1 MMLTESRVKWIEENQ
16 TGLTAAMLTLGPL
29 LLAHGVYVRR
39 TALKLPEPPGPR
51 EGVSGA
57 GAPFSLLIVG
67 DSAGAGVG
75 SRTHDEA
82 LIGHVRSALSAGFRL
97 RWKLVAK
104 AGYTTRDAIRCLRE
118 TPPEPFDAVVISLGT
133 NDVTSGRRISTWTS
147 ELNQLAALLRSK
159 FQARQIVFSG
169 LARMQDFPAFP
180 QPLAWYMGARAGLL
194 NRTLERWVAPQTDCD
209 LIPVDKSIRPEMLA
223 EDGFH
228 PGPEIYALWGA
239 AAAEK
244 ILQRQQ
250 VCSSDVPISNDPV
263 TVFSGSSI
271 R

>member
-1 MMLTESRVKWIEENQ
+1 MILTESRVKWIEENQ

-29 LLAHGVYVRR
+29 LLAQGVYVRR

-57 GAPFSLLIVG
+57 GAPFSLLVAG

-75 SRTHDEA
+75 SPTHDAA
-82 LIGHVRSALSAGFRL
+82 LIGHIRSALSAGFQL

-104 AGYTTRDAIRCLRE
+104 TGYTTRDAIQCLRE
-118 TPPEPFDAVVISLGT
+118 TAPEPFDAVVISLGT
-133 NDVTSGRRISTWTS
+133 NDVTSGRRISTWIN
-147 ELNQLAALLRSK
+147 ELNQLASLLRSK

-194 NRTLERWVAPQTDCD
+194 NRTLQEWIAAQTDCD
-209 LIPVDKSIRPEMLA
+209 FIPVDTRILPEMMA

-228 PGPEIYALWGA
+228 PSPEVYAVWGA
-239 AAAEK
+239 AVAEK
-244 ILQRQQ
+244 ILQRHAPAA
-250 VCSSDVPISNDPV
+250 V
-263 TVFSGSSI
+263 